1 MMRYIIQKLNSM
13 ENIIIPIFVSC
24 IMPVMIV
31 FFIAQAATKKSEHKM
46 NVMIKAIENGADVD
60 PNTLL
65 AVKSKI
71 TSVKERL
78 VNRLCGGV
86 ILTVMGLMFVLATAF
101 DLASFSDWGYY
112 PGFPLLAAGAGLLVS
127 FFFGKR
133 FLKTQIEVEERK

>member
-1 MMRYIIQKLNSM
+1 M

-31 FFIAQAATKKSEHKM
+31 FFIARVATKKSEHKM

-65 AVKSKI
+65 AVKSKV

-78 VNRLCGGV
+78 VNRLCGGM
-86 ILTVMGLMFVLATAF
+86 ILTIMGLMFIMGAVC
-101 DLASFSDWGYY
+101 DLASFADWGYY

-127 FFFGKR
+127 FFFGKS
-133 FLKTQIEVEERK
+133 FLKNQVEAEDNK